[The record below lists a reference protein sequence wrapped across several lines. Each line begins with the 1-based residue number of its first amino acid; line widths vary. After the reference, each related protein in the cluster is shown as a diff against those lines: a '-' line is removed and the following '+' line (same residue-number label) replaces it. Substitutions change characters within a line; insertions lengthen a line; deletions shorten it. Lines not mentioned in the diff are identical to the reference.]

1 MWTRAA
7 TPKLKK
13 LLDNFP
19 CVCILG
25 SRQVGKTTLT
35 RMSFPGAQYYD
46 LESPAVQDRV
56 RLDPELF
63 LVQSE
68 KLLILDEI
76 QSVPELM
83 PALKVVIDE
92 NRKKNGRFL
101 ILGSANPS
109 LLKNASESL
118 AGRIGFLDLDPLTTR
133 ECRYGAPPL
142 AMNDLW
148 VRGGY
153 APAARVHNHE
163 KRFAWLEAYIR
174 TFIERDLPR
183 FHMDIQSSLMRKILV
198 MISHVHGGLWNASQI
213 ASSTGVSYHTVN
225 RYLEILESA
234 FLIRIIQPYF
244 VNIGKRLTKSPK
256 IFIRD
261 SGLRHYLLGIGTMEA
276 LRNSPY
282 CGSSWEGFIIEE
294 IIRHE
299 HARYVPGGFFFYRT
313 QIGLEAD
320 LVFEKSGIRSAV
332 EIKLGSRIDK
342 KWIKDLT
349 QVMADIKA
357 ERGFLVYAGKES
369 YSVEK
374 NILIISA
381 HEKDFAE
388 KVVALK

>member
-1 MWTRAA
+1 M
-7 TPKLKK
+7 KK

-19 CVCILG
+19 CVCVLG

-35 RMSFPGAQYYD
+35 RMSFPDAQYYD
-46 LESPAVQDRV
+46 LESTAVQDRA

-63 LVQSE
+63 LTGSK

-101 ILGSANPS
+101 ILGSANPA

-118 AGRIGFLDLDPLTTR
+118 AGRVGFLDLDPLTTR
-133 ECRYGAPPL
+133 ECRFGVPRL
-142 AMNDLW
+142 EMNDVW

-153 APAARVHNHE
+153 APAAKARNFE
-163 KRFAWLEAYIR
+163 QRFAWLEAYIR

-183 FHMDIQSSLMRKILV
+183 FHLDIQSALMRKILV

-234 FLIRIIQPYF
+234 FLIRTIQPYF

-261 SGLRHYLLGIGTMEA
+261 CGLRHYLLGIGTMDA

-299 HARYVPGGFFFYRT
+299 HSMYVPGRFFFYRT

-320 LVFEKSGIRSAV
+320 LVFEKSGVRSAI

-342 KWIKDLT
+342 KWIKDLK
-349 QVMADIKA
+349 QVMVDIKA

-369 YSVEK
+369 FRVEK
-374 NILIISA
+374 NISIISA
-381 HEKDFAE
+381 HENDFSE
-388 KVVALK
+388 NILALSRR